1 MEVWLASQRWL
12 CILMQINIKPSEVT
26 VMVNKA
32 FTKQILRELVFSAS
46 RMLGSLYRV
55 NVTSNNF
62 IIKGRN
68 VMEQD

>member
-1 MEVWLASQRWL
+1 
-12 CILMQINIKPSEVT
+12 MQINVKPSEVT

-46 RMLGSLYRV
+46 TMLGSLYRV
-55 NVTSNNF
+55 NVTSNNL

-68 VMEQD
+68 IMEQD